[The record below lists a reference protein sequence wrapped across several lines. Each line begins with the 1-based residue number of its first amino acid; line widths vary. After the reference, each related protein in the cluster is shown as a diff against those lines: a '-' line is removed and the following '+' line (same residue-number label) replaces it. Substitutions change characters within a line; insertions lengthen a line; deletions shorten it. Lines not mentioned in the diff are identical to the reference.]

1 MNMRAVGI
9 TMQAKGLPLRARAV
23 MVAIMEWRDEGV
35 LLSMRAHG
43 EGSAIIE
50 VFTARH
56 GRHLGVVRG
65 GASRKMAAM
74 MQPGSQLAV
83 TWRARLDQHIGAF
96 VAETVTS
103 RVGMLADPLALLGL
117 ASVVALVHM
126 ALPERAAHGVLYA
139 RTVAL
144 LDQMAGG
151 GDWVAAYLGWEVLLL
166 EEIGFGLDLGRCAVT
181 GTRDDLAFVSPRTGR
196 AVSRAA
202 AGDWAAKLLPLPPC
216 LLGQGAATRAEL
228 MQGLDVTGHFLT
240 REVGAQ
246 SRLGV
251 LPEARARLMARLARV

>member
-1 MNMRAVGI
+1 
-9 TMQAKGLPLRARAV
+9 
-23 MVAIMEWRDEGV
+23 MVTAMEWRDEGV

-43 EGSAIIE
+43 EGSAIVE

-96 VAETVTS
+96 VAEPVAS
-103 RVGMLADPLALLGL
+103 RAGVLADPLALLGL
-117 ASVVALVHM
+117 GSVVALVHM

-139 RTVAL
+139 RTITL
-144 LDQMAGG
+144 LDRMAAGE
-151 GDWVAAYLGWEVLLL
+151 DWVAHYLAWEALLL

-196 AVSRAA
+196 AVSRAG
-202 AGDWAAKLLPLPPC
+202 AGDWAERLLPLPEGLAGEAVLSPE
-216 LLGQGAATRAEL
+216 AVA
-228 MQGLDVTGHFLT
+228 QGLRLTGHFLD
-240 REVGAQ
+240 RGLRPV
-246 SRLGV
+246 LGDRQV
-251 LPEARARLMARLARV
+251 PEARGRLLDLLARQA

>member
-1 MNMRAVGI
+1 
-9 TMQAKGLPLRARAV
+9 
-23 MVAIMEWRDEGV
+23 MEWRDEGI

-50 VFTARH
+50 VFTASH

-65 GASRKMAAM
+65 GASRKVAAM

-96 VAETVTS
+96 VAEPVAS
-103 RVGMLADPLALLGL
+103 RAGIMGDALALLGL
-117 ASVVALVHM
+117 GSVVALVHM

-144 LDQMAGG
+144 LDAMTAGG
-151 GDWVAAYLGWEVLLL
+151 NWVPGYLAWEVLLL
-166 EEIGFGLDLGRCAVT
+166 EEVGFGLDLGRCAVT
-181 GTRDDLAFVSPRTGR
+181 GSRDDLAFVSPRTGR

-202 AGDWAAKLLPLPPC
+202 AGAWSDKLLPLPLC
-216 LLGQGAATRAEL
+216 LLGQGAATKAEL
-228 MQGLDVTGHFLT
+228 NQGLAVTGHFLA

-246 SRLGV
+246 TRTGL
-251 LPEARARLMARLARV
+251 LPEARARLMARLARG